1 MKFGL
6 IVLIMGMGIWGNAGF
21 AQELR
26 ISTVTRAPF
35 SMNANG
41 VDEGFA
47 IDLIAAVAS
56 EMERPISIRRYTS
69 FAEML
74 TAVQTGEAD
83 AAIANISITAS
94 RESVLDFSHPIFA
107 SGLQIMT
114 STGGGSNASALM
126 SVFSIELL
134 KAIAVAFA
142 LLFAAGMLMWRFER
156 RVQPYFDSSAKKAM
170 FPAFWWALNLVMNG
184 GFEERAPR
192 TVPGR
197 FLGVILVVSSLFVV
211 SIFVAQI
218 TAAMTIEAISNS
230 VNSVNDLYGKRVGTI
245 EGSTASAFMEKRD
258 LRHSTYGDLEG
269 LIAGFE
275 AGELEAVVF
284 DAPILAY
291 YVNTIGRH
299 DAQLTGSVFLP
310 ENYGIALRSGS
321 DLSEPI
327 NLALLALREDG
338 TYDRLY
344 RKWFGITP

>member
-1 MKFGL
+1 MKYGL
-6 IVLIMGMGIWGNAGF
+6 IAFIAALVFGGQTS

-26 ISTVTRAPF
+26 VSTVTRAPF
-35 SMNANG
+35 SMWANG
-41 VDEGFA
+41 ADDGFA
-47 IDLIAAVAS
+47 MDLIRAVAQ
-56 EMERPISIRRYTS
+56 EIDRPIVIVRYDS

-74 TAVQTGEAD
+74 DTVITGQAD

-94 RESVLDFSHPIFA
+94 RESVLDFSHPIFS

-114 STGGGSNASALM
+114 PAGGSGSASVLKA
-126 SVFSIELL
+126 VFSTKLL
-134 KAIAVAFA
+134 QAILIAFA

-156 RVQPYFDSSAKKAM
+156 RVQPYFDSTAKQAM

-184 GFEERAPR
+184 GFEERVPR
-192 TVPGR
+192 TLPGR
-197 FLGVILVVSSLFVV
+197 FLGVVLVVSSLFVV

-218 TAAMTIEAISNS
+218 TAAMTIEAITSS

-258 LRHSTYGDLEG
+258 LRHRTYGDLEG
-269 LIAGFE
+269 LLDRFE
-275 AGELEAVVF
+275 NGELEAVVF

-291 YVNTIGRH
+291 YVNTIGQH
-299 DAQLTGSVFLP
+299 SAQLTGPVFLP
-310 ENYGIALRSGS
+310 ENYGIALPSGS
-321 DLSEPI
+321 DLGEPI

-344 RKWFGITP
+344 RKWFGIRP